1 VKALFLAGV
10 VILAIAA
17 PATLFFLSSESTLQL
32 QPEPKVL
39 ASSNTLAVTVANPHG
54 PRSVTATLR
63 QGSAVSTASYQT
75 APDRLLFWKK
85 KLAPAK
91 ISLDLN
97 AGPAQ
102 GFKSGPAQLT
112 LETVSNDFRAASTQ
126 RSFPVVVNLE
136 PPRVTADSAQHYIN
150 LGGAE
155 LVTFSVSGYWT
166 EAGVK
171 VGPYKFRSFPLPG
184 SKNPNER
191 FSLFAYPWDTPA
203 DAVPL
208 VYATNPAGQ
217 QVTAPF
223 WYRLKPKA
231 FRRRN
236 IELTPGF
243 IQKAVSEIDPNG
255 SGEMLDRFLRINR
268 ETRRQNN
275 QLIASLRDQSESRFL
290 WIPPFQQLSNSKVEA
305 FFADVRSYIHNGK
318 KVDEQVHL
326 GFDLSKVKEA
336 PVVASN
342 SGKVVYAGRLGIYG
356 NCVVVDHGYTLQ
368 SIYGHLSRI
377 AVKQG
382 QSVNRGDE
390 LGRSGATGLAGGDH
404 LHFAILLHG
413 LPVSPVE
420 WWDGHWIQDRLA
432 RKLGPALPYR
442 ER

>member
-1 VKALFLAGV
+1 MKALLLAGV

-17 PATLFFLSSESTLQL
+17 PATLFFLSSESTLDV
-32 QPEPKVL
+32 QPEPKAL
-39 ASSNTLAVTVANPHG
+39 AAANRLAVTVSNPHG
-54 PRSVTATLR
+54 ARSVTATLR
-63 QGSAVSTASYQT
+63 QGNAVSTASYQEP
-75 APDRLLFWKK
+75 ADRLFFWKK

-91 ISLDLN
+91 IALDLN

-112 LETVSNDFRAASTQ
+112 LEAVSNDLRAASTQ
-126 RSFPVVVNLE
+126 RSFPVTVNLE
-136 PPRVTADSAQHYIN
+136 PPRVTADGAQHYIN

-171 VGPYKFRSFPLPG
+171 VGPHKFRSFPLPG
-184 SKNPNER
+184 SKSPNER
-191 FSLFAYPWDTPA
+191 FCLFAYPWDTPA
-203 DAVPL
+203 DTVPL
-208 VYATNPAGQ
+208 VYAANPAGQ
-217 QVTAPF
+217 EVTAQF

-236 IELTPGF
+236 IELTDAF
-243 IQKAVSEIDPNG
+243 LQKAVSDIDPSG
-255 SGEMLDRFLRINR
+255 SGELLERFLRINR

-275 QLIASLRDQSESRFL
+275 QLMASLRDQTEPRFL
-290 WIPPFQQLSNSKVEA
+290 WSPPFQQLSNSKVEA
-305 FFADVRSYIHNGK
+305 LFADVRSYMYDGK

-342 SGKVVYAGRLGIYG
+342 SGKAIYADRLGIYG
-356 NCVVVDHGYTLQ
+356 NCVVVDHGYGLQ

-377 AVKQG
+377 AVKKG

-404 LHFAILLHG
+404 LHFSMQIDG
-413 LPVSPVE
+413 VQVNPIE
-420 WWDGHWIQDRLA
+420 WWDPHWLEDRIFS
-432 RKLGPALPYR
+432 KLPR
-442 ER
+442 